1 MLDLQSNDHPGLIDP
16 TTISGPIPP
25 AFPLSANDLDKVIEY
40 RHNAGGQN
48 SVVARERLP
57 QGSHICYIDTYIPAP
72 ISTWSSIQTS
82 RTTHIEVPSGIVYIN
97 HSCIPSIDIE
107 VYPPNSH
114 GMYVNGICG
123 ELRVV
128 ADRDLEAG
136 DELTFFYPSTEY
148 ISPRPFDCLCGA
160 EKGVCI
166 GRQEGAH
173 FLDNSILGKYFLN
186 EHIKNLIAERDSGSR
201 V

>member
-25 AFPLSANDLDKVIEY
+25 AFPLSANNLDKVIEY

-57 QGSHICYIDTYIPAP
+57 RGSHICYIDTYIPAP

-82 RTTHIEVPSGIVYIN
+82 KTSHIEVPSGIVYIN
-97 HSCIPSIDIE
+97 HSCVPSIDIE
-107 VYPPNSH
+107 VFPPNSD
-114 GMYVNGICG
+114 GTYLNGICG

-148 ISPRPFDCLCGA
+148 ISPRPFNCLCGA
-160 EKGVCI
+160 ENGVCI

-186 EHIKNLIAERDSGSR
+186 KHIKNLIAERDSGSR

>member
-25 AFPLSANDLDKVIEY
+25 AFPLSANNLDTVIEY

-57 QGSHICYIDTYIPAP
+57 RGSHICYIDTYIPAP

-82 RTTHIEVPSGIVYIN
+82 KTTHIEVPSGIVYIN
-97 HSCIPSIDIE
+97 HSCVPSIDIE
-107 VYPPNSH
+107 VYSPNSD
-114 GMYVNGICG
+114 GTYASGICG

-128 ADRDLEAG
+128 ADRLEM
-136 DELTFFYPSTEY
+136 S
-148 ISPRPFDCLCGA
+148 
-160 EKGVCI
+160 
-166 GRQEGAH
+166 
-173 FLDNSILGKYFLN
+173 
-186 EHIKNLIAERDSGSR
+186 
-201 V
+201 

>member
-25 AFPLSANDLDKVIEY
+25 AFPLSANNLDTVIEY

-57 QGSHICYIDTYIPAP
+57 RGSHICYIDTYIPAP

-82 RTTHIEVPSGIVYIN
+82 KTTHIEVPSGIVYIN
-97 HSCIPSIDIE
+97 HSCVPSIDIE
-107 VYPPNSH
+107 VYSPNSD
-114 GMYVNGICG
+114 GTYASGICG

-148 ISPRPFDCLCGA
+148 ISPRPFNCLCGA
-160 EKGVCI
+160 ENGVCI